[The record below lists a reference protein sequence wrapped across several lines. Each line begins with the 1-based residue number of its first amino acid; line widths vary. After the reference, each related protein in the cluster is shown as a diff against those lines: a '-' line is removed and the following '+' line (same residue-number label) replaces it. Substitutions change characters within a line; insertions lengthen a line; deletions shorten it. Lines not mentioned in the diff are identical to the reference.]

1 MRSPLRGFRQRSE
14 KKRRN
19 HNPIPNHSSMP
30 KTRLRTRLP
39 EGVYHADRIKM
50 TPGMTHAAPLGESN
64 VLEISL
70 DD

>member
-1 MRSPLRGFRQRSE
+1 
-14 KKRRN
+14 
-19 HNPIPNHSSMP
+19 MP
-30 KTRLRTRLP
+30 KTRLKTRPL

-50 TPGMTHAAPLGESN
+50 TPGMTRAAPLGESN